1 MTRNAALLAAVIA
14 AHAALLVWLAGA
26 TGVRPPPPGLQS
38 ATTIEF
44 VVRRK
49 PGQAPMPATAAAA
62 SPVRNTQPSRSVAAD
77 TRAAPSSAHA
87 GAPVSDAPLT
97 HAADG
102 RILIPQ
108 KALDEFLEHGQSRD
122 FDVQR
127 PGLDDMEALL
137 KRPVALEYRATRFEA
152 GWQGDRPRLE
162 RVLET
167 AVEKTTATVKIP
179 VPGRPGAFLQC
190 KLAVLA
196 ASGGCGFTANDDGY
210 FVAKDDPDTLSP
222 EEERQCRAW
231 WDLIVSAKTQSVWR
245 RTRTLYEQE
254 CRKPLAKIR
263 P

>member
-26 TGVRPPPPGLQS
+26 TGVRLPPPGFQRV
-38 ATTIEF
+38 TTIEF

-49 PGQAPMPATAAAA
+49 PRQTPMPAISAAAP
-62 SPVRNTQPSRSVAAD
+62 SVPNRQPPGSATAD
-77 TRAAPSSAHA
+77 TPAASSSAHA
-87 GAPVSDAPLT
+87 GVPASDAPRT
-97 HAADG
+97 HAVDG
-102 RILIPQ
+102 RVLVPQ
-108 KALDEFLEHGQSRD
+108 QALDAFLRNGQSRE
-122 FDVQR
+122 FDLQR
-127 PGLDDMEALL
+127 PGLDDMDALL